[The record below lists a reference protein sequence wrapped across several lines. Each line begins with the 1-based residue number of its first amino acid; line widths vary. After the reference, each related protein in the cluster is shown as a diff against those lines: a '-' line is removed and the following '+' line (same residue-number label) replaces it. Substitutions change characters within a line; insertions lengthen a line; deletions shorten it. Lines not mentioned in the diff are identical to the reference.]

1 MKPRAFFGSLA
12 IRQLSLAITKGPSRA
27 AENVIVE
34 TLNYMST
41 GVLLLNEKG
50 VRDKCLC
57 GFCRRIIDG
66 HPSFLDE
73 FIPSDIDDVL
83 YEHELSQSS
92 STPDNKKLG
101 PMNPWAP
108 KSPLDSQQRLHPPAA
123 CHFRLSCFGI

>member
-57 GFCRRIIDG
+57 GFCRRIIGG
-66 HPSFLDE
+66 HPSFLDKTRYE

-92 STPDNKKLG
+92 STPDNK
-101 PMNPWAP
+101 
-108 KSPLDSQQRLHPPAA
+108 
-123 CHFRLSCFGI
+123 